1 MTANRGLAL
10 FRFFF
15 AAMCLAAVVGQFAYN
30 VQSIPN
36 YRPLNFFSF
45 FTVESNFIATAALGI
60 AGWFAWKGESPRWLE
75 LLRGAATMYMTVTG
89 ITYSL
94 LLSNIEVDTAVP
106 WINVVL
112 HYTMPTVLVIDWLV
126 DLPKARVSLRESLTW
141 LAFPLLYL
149 VYSLIR
155 GPFAD
160 WYPYPFLDP
169 RAEGYGNVAIM
180 SVLIAVVAFVLAVV
194 IALSTRLQ
202 NAGPHPASAPPPRLN
217 LPL

>member
-15 AAMCLAAVVGQFAYN
+15 AALCLAALVGQFAYN
-30 VQSIPN
+30 VQNIPN

-45 FTVESNFIATAALGI
+45 FTVESNIIATATFGI
-60 AGWFAWKGESPRWLE
+60 AGWYARKGRNTRWLE
-75 LLRGAATMYMTVTG
+75 LLRGAATMYMTITG

-112 HYTMPTVLVIDWLV
+112 HYTMPTVIVIDWLV
-126 DLPKARVSLRESLTW
+126 DLPRQRIALKESLVW
-141 LAFPLLYL
+141 LAFPLAYL
-149 VYSLIR
+149 VYSLLR

-169 RAEGYGNVAIM
+169 RIDGYGHVATM
-180 SVLIAVVAFVLAVV
+180 SLLIAVTAFVLAVV
-194 IALSTRLQ
+194 IAQSTKLR
-202 NAGPHPASAPPPRLN
+202 NTVPHPAAE
-217 LPL
+217 LPAKVT

>member
-1 MTANRGLAL
+1 MTANRGLAV

-15 AAMCLAAVVGQFAYN
+15 AALCLAALVGQYTYN
-30 VQSIPN
+30 IQNIAD

-45 FTVESNFIATAALGI
+45 FTVESNIIATAAFGI
-60 AGWFAWKGESPRWLE
+60 AGWYAWKGESPRWLE

-94 LLSNIEVDTAVP
+94 LLSNIAVDTAVP

-112 HYTMPTVLVIDWLV
+112 HYTMPTVIVIDWLV
-126 DLPKARVSLRESLTW
+126 DLPKNRVSLRESLIW

-149 VYSLIR
+149 VYSLLR
-155 GPFAD
+155 GPLVD

-169 RAEGYGNVAIM
+169 RIEGYGNVAVM
-180 SVLIAVVAFVLAVV
+180 SVLIAVMAFVLAVV
-194 IALSTRLQ
+194 IAMSTKLQ
-202 NAGPHPASAPPPRLN
+202 NTVPHPITGGSSERKQR
-217 LPL
+217 